1 MNYLW
6 GNFIKLELTFY
17 PHHTRHT
24 HIIMQ
29 YIIRV
34 YIYIYIYRERERE
47 RHTHSTRIKKKEA
60 KVYTVVFISLY
71 LQYINEKYIS
81 TLT

>member
-1 MNYLW
+1 M
-6 GNFIKLELTFY
+6 GEL
-17 PHHTRHT
+17 HKTRT
-24 HIIMQ
+24 HILSTPHFNSSHSHHHAV
-29 YIIRV
+29 YE
-34 YIYIYIYRERERE
+34 YIYIYIERERE